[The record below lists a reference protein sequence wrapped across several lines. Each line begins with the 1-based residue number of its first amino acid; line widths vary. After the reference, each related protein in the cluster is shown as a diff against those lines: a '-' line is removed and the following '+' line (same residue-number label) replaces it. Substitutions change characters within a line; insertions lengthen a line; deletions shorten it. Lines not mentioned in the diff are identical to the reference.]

1 MKINIEMNDSYIGI
15 EGITSKRKKNTHWNG
30 VIPTSK
36 WHHGFQG
43 FNHNYQAF
51 TFIIPNL
58 NFVFISKYFLK
69 FIFDLVN
76 ERFLIY
82 KMIFQFKFQISNI
95 EGWYSLKE

>member
-1 MKINIEMNDSYIGI
+1 M
-15 EGITSKRKKNTHWNG
+15 
-30 VIPTSK
+30 VLIPTSK
-36 WHHGFQG
+36 WHHGFQD
-43 FNHNYQAF
+43 FNHNYQPF

-76 ERFLIY
+76 EMFLIY